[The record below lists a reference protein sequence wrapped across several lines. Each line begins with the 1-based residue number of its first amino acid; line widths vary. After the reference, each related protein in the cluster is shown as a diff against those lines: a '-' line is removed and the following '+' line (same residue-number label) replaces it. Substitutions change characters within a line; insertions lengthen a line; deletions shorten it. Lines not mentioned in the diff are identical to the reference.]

1 MGTQWPVYA
10 ALVLGANL
18 IGAIAIMTFVLYF
31 LPMPEIKDFAA
42 ELPSLMGVAAVYLI
56 FAVVI
61 GIAVTLLLFRPVLD
75 WQRNPD
81 EHDPNMVRNLV
92 LRIPVYQSVVAA
104 AVWLIG
110 IILAVVISGQE
121 SGRLGLVVG
130 VSATLAGLVVIIL
143 TYLQAERLVRPV
155 AAQAVA
161 RRFEDSTLE
170 PPIKYRLISTWLMT
184 SGVPV
189 DLPKTAAA
197 PLNQETEPLTVSVN
211 PEGRIFL
218 QDTEVQM
225 ENLVPQL
232 QAIMQNQ
239 PPGAPE
245 RRIFVRGDRT
255 NSYGRIMEVMGAIVS
270 SGFTRV
276 ALLAEQPSGAAPAGR
291 GAVSGQAPGQGAARA
306 PAR

>member
-31 LPMPEIKDFAA
+31 LPMPEIEDFAA

-56 FAVVI
+56 FAVII

-92 LRIPVYQSVVAA
+92 LRIPVYQSAVAA

-110 IILAVVISGQE
+110 IILAVVISARE

-184 SGVPV
+184 SGVPLIGILLV
-189 DLPKTAAA
+189 LIA
-197 PLNQETEPLTVSVN
+197 QLTGLFPGSA
-211 PEGRIFL
+211 GA
-218 QDTEVQM
+218 
-225 ENLVPQL
+225 LVP
-232 QAIMQNQ
+232 AIT
-239 PPGAPE
+239 ALAL
-245 RRIFVRGDRT
+245 T
-255 NSYGRIMEVMGAIVS
+255 ALAT
-270 SGFTRV
+270 GFIGTSLR
-276 ALLAEQPSGAAPAGR
+276 
-291 GAVSGQAPGQGAARA
+291 
-306 PAR
+306 

>member
-92 LRIPVYQSVVAA
+92 MRIPVYQSVVAA

-155 AAQAVA
+155 AAKPWRAA
-161 RRFEDSTLE
+161 SRMPPWSRPSSTA
-170 PPIKYRLISTWLMT
+170 S
-184 SGVPV
+184 
-189 DLPKTAAA
+189 
-197 PLNQETEPLTVSVN
+197 
-211 PEGRIFL
+211 F
-218 QDTEVQM
+218 
-225 ENLVPQL
+225 
-232 QAIMQNQ
+232 Q
-239 PPGAPE
+239 PG
-245 RRIFVRGDRT
+245 
-255 NSYGRIMEVMGAIVS
+255 
-270 SGFTRV
+270 
-276 ALLAEQPSGAAPAGR
+276 
-291 GAVSGQAPGQGAARA
+291 
-306 PAR
+306 